1 MDRLNKT
8 LAISLATLTLA
19 GSAPKIF
26 AARTSHGASKQ
37 TGTSSSKKTDYT
49 KPVKENETQIEQ
61 TEKITDKIIG
71 KIQEY
76 KNSNSREILRE
87 IYDLASK
94 NSPSLSNPNAPLEE
108 QKKADLI
115 IDFLEKNCSKPILPI
130 LNANDHYTN
139 KIKELAD
146 EILKKIKEYNELNS
160 EAVSY
165 NICDKS
171 PRRKILDDI
180 YNLVK
185 ENSILFRNIFD
196 FFPTEQEKIKTINNF
211 VSKALISDI
220 NELREILKFPSSRL
234 ITYKSFL
241 MKIYRLLYTNMANYL
256 PREFFSSDDYK
267 GLVKVVNRWKEEAAE
282 QERLAKQQKKEQEKL
297 EQKKLEQKRLEKLE
311 KERQEILKR
320 LRQEKLEKPKREQEK
335 QEILKRLIQERLE
348 QKRQE
353 RLDRLERLRQERQN
367 NLKEAITEICGC
379 IKEYRKRNG
388 DEGKLNKVY
397 KAILENI
404 SENKISF
411 NNNLKIQTYQEND
424 SNFDSQKGE
433 VEEFLFNLIEKDTNS
448 IKKQSSSEVNF
459 DGVKRMPFFTKNS
472 FIRIKS
478 LCNASP
484 VLRNYIM
491 TNLNGKINMEKFE
504 KIVNFINLIYKR

>member
-19 GSAPKIF
+19 GSAPQIF

-61 TEKITDKIIG
+61 TEKIIDKITRKIREYENSHKRETLDEIYRLVSG
-71 KIQEY
+71 KFFRVSDEFILYFDDPSEKKEKIDFVINFVKENLKSDIDKLHKILEPIRIR
-76 KNSNSREILRE
+76 KNSTNYELLTDEKHYLMKMYELLCESDDVVSFATYEQLF
-87 IYDLASK
+87 ASGDYGYLK
-94 NSPSLSNPNAPLEE
+94 KIVEHLKEKESIE
-108 QKKADLI
+108 QKK
-115 IDFLEKNCSKPILPI
+115 
-130 LNANDHYTN
+130 
-139 KIKELAD
+139 
-146 EILKKIKEYNELNS
+146 LK
-160 EAVSY
+160 
-165 NICDKS
+165 
-171 PRRKILDDI
+171 
-180 YNLVK
+180 
-185 ENSILFRNIFD
+185 
-196 FFPTEQEKIKTINNF
+196 
-211 VSKALISDI
+211 
-220 NELREILKFPSSRL
+220 
-234 ITYKSFL
+234 
-241 MKIYRLLYTNMANYL
+241 
-256 PREFFSSDDYK
+256 
-267 GLVKVVNRWKEEAAE
+267 
-282 QERLAKQQKKEQEKL
+282 QEKL
-297 EQKKLEQKRLEKLE
+297 EQ
-311 KERQEILKR
+311 
-320 LRQEKLEKPKREQEK
+320 
-335 QEILKRLIQERLE
+335 ERLE
-348 QKRQE
+348 QERQK
-353 RLDRLERLRQERQN
+353 RQN
-367 NLKEAITEICGC
+367 NLKEAITKICGC
-379 IKEYRKRNG
+379 IEEYRKRNG
-388 DEGKLNKVY
+388 DEDKLNKVY

-504 KIVNFINLIYKR
+504 KIVNFICKR

>member
-19 GSAPKIF
+19 GSAPQIF

-37 TGTSSSKKTDYT
+37 TDTSSSKKTDYT

-94 NSPSLSNPNAPLEE
+94 NRPSLSNPNAPLEE
-108 QKKADLI
+108 QEKADLI
-115 IDFLEKNCSKPILPI
+115 IDFLGKNYSKLILPI
-130 LNANDHYTN
+130 LNANDHCIN
-139 KIKELAD
+139 KIEELAAK
-146 EILKKIKEYNELNS
+146 ILPKIEEYNKLNS
-160 EAVSY
+160 GAVSY

-196 FFPTEQEKIKTINNF
+196 FPSTEQEKIKTINNF
-211 VSKALISDI
+211 VREALKSDI
-220 NELREILKFPSSRL
+220 NVLHEILKFPSSSL

-241 MKIYRLLYTNMANYL
+241 MKIYRLLDTNMAHNYL
-256 PREFFSSDDYK
+256 PREFFSSDDYA
-267 GLVKVVNRWKEEAAE
+267 GLVNIVRRWKEEAAE
-282 QERLAKQQKKEQEKL
+282 QERLAKQKKEQKRL
-297 EQKKLEQKRLEKLE
+297 ERLEQKRLEKLE
-311 KERQEILKR
+311 QKRLEQERLEQKRKQEKQEILKR
-320 LRQEKLEKPKREQEK
+320 LRQERE
-335 QEILKRLIQERLE
+335 
-348 QKRQE
+348 RQE
-353 RLDRLERLRQERQN
+353 RQKRQN

-379 IKEYRKRNG
+379 IEKYKRWNG
-388 DEGKLNKVY
+388 DKGKLHNVY
-397 KAILENI
+397 ESILRNI

-433 VEEFLFNLIEKDTNS
+433 VEEFLFNLIKEDIHVVSRRFNS
-448 IKKQSSSEVNF
+448 TLSSDYNIIS
-459 DGVKRMPFFTKNS
+459 DKSSHMPAYLKNS
-472 FIRIKS
+472 FIRIEN

-491 TNLNGKINMEKFE
+491 NNLTGKINMEKFE
-504 KIVNFINLIYKR
+504 KIVNFICKR